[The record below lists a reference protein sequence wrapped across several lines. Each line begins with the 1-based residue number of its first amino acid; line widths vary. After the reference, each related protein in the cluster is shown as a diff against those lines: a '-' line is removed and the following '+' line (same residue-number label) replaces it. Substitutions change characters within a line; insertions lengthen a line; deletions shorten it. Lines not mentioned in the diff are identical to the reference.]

1 MYVKKWMCAVV
12 LALLTFRAAA
22 RAERVLVTVEE
33 VQHLR
38 HASGIIYDPSGTALP
53 GAEVH
58 LVNHAG
64 DVISDTKSGL
74 DGHFVFH
81 RIQPGAYDLKIEAR
95 GMNPMLY
102 HLKIDHDG
110 SRRLLMIKMPIGG

>member
-1 MYVKKWMCAVV
+1 MCTSKWMCAVV
-12 LALLTFRAAA
+12 VALLAFTTAA

-38 HASGIIYDPSGTALP
+38 HASGMIYDPSGVALP

-58 LVNHAG
+58 LVNKAG
-64 DVISDTKSGL
+64 DVVANTRSGL

-81 RIQPGAYDLKIEAR
+81 RIPPGAYDLKIEAR

-110 SRRLLMIKMPIGG
+110 SKRLLMIKMPIGG